1 MTEAKFEAILKKQ
14 VPDAEKRS
22 RADYIIDSGGG
33 MEPARLAVER
43 IIEELTGKA
52 LSRKA
57 RPLSL

>member
-22 RADYIIDSGGG
+22 RADYIVDSRG

-43 IIEELTGKA
+43 IVEELTGKA
-52 LSRKA
+52 SSRKA
-57 RPLSL
+57 RPLPL